1 MDWLLAFKL
10 IVTAWLATVTLWDL
24 RTGRIPNWLTLIP
37 ALGIGIWQLTQGVW
51 FVPLIWVALFM
62 IWRLGFIG
70 GGDIKFLMGLFALFP
85 TEHFFLRLAI
95 MVIIISLPY
104 LVWKYWGQHPLRLVR
119 ALLARLASNEVLP
132 TREEFQI
139 QARRF
144 VFTWTI
150 PGAIYLWFMW
160 QGFSGAG

>member
-10 IVTAWLATVTLWDL
+10 IVTAWLATVTIWDL
-24 RTGRIPNWLTLIP
+24 RTGKIPNWLTLIP

-51 FVPLIWVALFM
+51 YFPLIWVALFM

-104 LVWKYWGQHPLRLVR
+104 LVRKYWGQNPIQLVQ
-119 ALLARLASNEVLP
+119 ALLARLASDKVLP
-132 TREEFQI
+132 TREEFRI

-160 QGFSGAG
+160 QGFSSAG